1 MVIPE
6 ILHAWNFLGP
16 NNPRAHIDLKY
27 FGDPCVDLK
36 MLKLEIIE
44 KIDTLARVCA
54 QRSIN
59 VVICQT
65 LFKTFQARELTRA
78 QNLYLLIANL
88 GDVFLMHQHI

>member
-1 MVIPE
+1 MYGPKNPIDPRVDINILGNPQTKNVIDSKSP
-6 ILHAWNFLGP
+6 
-16 NNPRAHIDLKY
+16 
-27 FGDPCVDLK
+27 GDPCVDLK
-36 MLKLEIIE
+36 ILKLEIIE

-78 QNLYLLIANL
+78 QNSY
-88 GDVFLMHQHI
+88 F